1 MAKKTTTHKPKMRQ
15 DWMYDY
21 LMERGDIGYTEMF
34 PIYAENFPLSEQT
47 FKKDWKI
54 ASNRYKDYLLRSSK
68 AKDDA
73 RLKADAEIAVK
84 ALKTKHERLLQYQK
98 LVDECLHDLATGMT
112 NDTDVH
118 EGVVTEY
125 RRKMT
130 ITEINQTRRTLRDLQ
145 TEISKMEGDY
155 APTKNET
162 KFVDDFSNMKDDE
175 LEEFIKGRE
184 RKPS

>member
-1 MAKKTTTHKPKMRQ
+1 MAKRRSHNPKQRQ

-21 LMERGDIGYTEMF
+21 LIKNGDIGFTEMYT
-34 PIYAENFPLSEQT
+34 IYKQKYTLSRSA
-47 FKKDWKI
+47 FAKDWNV
-54 ASNRYKDYLLRSSK
+54 SSTMYKDYLLRSSK